1 MGGPG
6 PLSFLM
12 YANSSP
18 VISSQ
23 TGCHEHLEKTVWRH
37 LKNGWQKPV
46 SGHNEE
52 AFSRAHEWLG
62 QQSGRGVVLDSGCG
76 TGRSSV
82 LLAQRFPD
90 HPVIGIDQSAQRLD
104 VLHNSGEALPANLLL
119 VRAECADFWRLAE
132 SHSWPVSRHFLLYPN
147 PWPKPGH
154 LKRRWHGH
162 PVFPVLMRLPGSLE
176 LRSNW
181 SLYVLEFERAAKIA
195 GRSGGVTSAFKPEI
209 PLSDFERKY
218 QQSGHA
224 LHQFCLPAEMST
236 G

>member
-1 MGGPG
+1 MH
-6 PLSFLM
+6 
-12 YANSSP
+12 ANSSP

-23 TGCHEHLEKTVWRH
+23 TGCHRQLEGTVLRH
-37 LKNGWQKPV
+37 LSSPWQKPV
-46 SGHNEE
+46 SRHGEQAFE
-52 AFSRAHEWLG
+52 AAARWLERQG
-62 QQSGRGVVLDSGCG
+62 CDGVILDSGCG
-76 TGRSSV
+76 TGRSS
-82 LLAQRFPD
+82 LALAERHPD
-90 HPVIGIDQSAQRLD
+90 QAVIGLDQSAQRIG
-104 VLHNSGEALPANLLL
+104 VLPRSRQSLPANLLL

-132 SHSWPVSRHFLLYPN
+132 SAAWPLSRHYLLYPN

-162 PVFPVLMRLPGSLE
+162 PVFPVLMRLPGRLV

-181 SLYVLEFERAAKIA
+181 HEYVEEFAHAARLA
-195 GRSGGVTSAFKPEI
+195 GRQGGTMAPYVPVD

-218 QQSGHA
+218 HESGHE